1 LIDRLLRT
9 LLRNGVRKGL
19 MGNSRTWTVVAVF
32 AGALRLK
39 QWLNR
44 RESTVVYREELQ
56 PGETLVIAHER
67 EPQ

>member
-1 LIDRLLRT
+1 VEAVLRI
-9 LLRNGVRKGL
+9 LLRNGMRKGV
-19 MGNSRTWTVVAVF
+19 MGNSRVWTVVAVF

-44 RESTVVYREELQ
+44 RESTVVYSEELQ
-56 PGETLVIAHER
+56 AGETLVIAHPR

>member
-1 LIDRLLRT
+1 VEALLRT

-19 MGNSRTWTVVAVF
+19 MGNSRVWTVLAIF
-32 AGALRLK
+32 AGAFRLK

-44 RESTVVYREELQ
+44 RETGVVYCEELQ
-56 PGETLVIAHER
+56 PGETLVIANAR

>member
-1 LIDRLLRT
+1 VEALLRT

-19 MGNSRTWTVVAVF
+19 MGNSRLWTVVAVF
-32 AGALRLK
+32 TGAFRFK

-44 RESTVVYREELQ
+44 RETGVVYREELQ

-67 EPQ
+67 DPQ

>member
-1 LIDRLLRT
+1 
-9 LLRNGVRKGL
+9 
-19 MGNSRTWTVVAVF
+19 MGTSRVWTVVAIF

-44 RESTVVYREELQ
+44 RASTVVYSEELQ

-67 EPQ
+67 QPQ